1 MFKFFEN
8 LAPPYPQEEPT
19 QPPATLVAFI
29 WHYCSGLKRYL
40 GLMAITSASLAFLE
54 VLVYG
59 FMGQLV
65 DWLAGLSRA
74 SFLAEQKHTLW
85 MYGILLLVIMPLMLA
100 ANNLFRHQILMGN
113 LPMRMRWQ
121 AHRYLLKQ
129 SMSFYQDDYA
139 GRIATKVMQGALAVR
154 DTAIKS
160 CDTFV
165 YVTVYLISMVAVISY
180 TDWRMAIPMMVWL
193 VCFVATQLFFAPRL
207 KKISEAQ
214 ANERAIMTG
223 RVVDSYTNIATVKLF
238 AHTKGEAEYARS
250 AMDGF
255 MVTVY
260 DMMRKSTNMDMVVSI
275 LNNLLVFGTAAIGIY
290 LWLGDTV
297 SIGTIAVGVA
307 LALRLQGFSDW
318 IMWEIYSLFENIGTV
333 IDSMTTL
340 ANPHTVVDETDAALE
355 VTKGQIEFDN
365 VGFHYGKESG
375 VIDNFNLT
383 IAAGEKIGIVG
394 RSGAG
399 KSTMVNLL
407 LRFHDVETGEIRI
420 DGKNISQVSQD
431 SLRAA
436 IGMVT
441 QDTSL
446 LHRSVREN
454 IVYGKP
460 DASDADIAAATRKA
474 EADSFIDDLI
484 DPHGNKGYMAQV
496 GERGVK
502 LSGGQRQRIAIARV
516 LLKDA
521 PILVLDEATSA
532 LDSEVEASIQ
542 RALYRLM
549 ANKTVIA
556 IAHRLSTIAAM
567 DRLIVMDE
575 GKIIEQGSHQELLAL
590 GGIYAKLWRHQTGG
604 FIGFEDDI

>member
-193 VCFVATQLFFAPRL
+193 ACFVATQLFFAPRL

-340 ANPHTVVDETDAALE
+340 ANPHTVVDETDATLE

-365 VGFHYGKESG
+365 VGFHYGKEIG

-420 DGKNISQVSQD
+420 DDKNISQVTQD

-460 DASDADIAAATRKA
+460 DASDAAIAAATRKA

-590 GGIYAKLWRHQTGG
+590 EGIYAKLWRHQTGG

>member
-193 VCFVATQLFFAPRL
+193 ACFVATQLFFAPRL

-340 ANPHTVVDETDAALE
+340 ANPHTVVDETDATLE

-420 DGKNISQVSQD
+420 DDKNISQVTQD

-590 GGIYAKLWRHQTGG
+590 EGIYAKLWRHQTGG